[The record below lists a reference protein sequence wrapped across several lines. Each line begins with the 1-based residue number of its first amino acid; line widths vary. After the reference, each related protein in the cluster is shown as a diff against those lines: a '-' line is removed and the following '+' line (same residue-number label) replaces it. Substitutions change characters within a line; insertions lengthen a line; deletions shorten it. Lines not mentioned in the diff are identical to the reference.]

1 MAKGASARHAGP
13 TTRYRVTSSACARHA
28 TPSSAT
34 SHTPMCSHPRAERAR
49 HRFGWDRSRTT
60 SRSPPL
66 RPGHRR
72 RRALTARSCSPCHRG
87 ACGRALC
94 RRPRQHRLHR
104 RHQALRRHLRQ
115 RQAVRRRLRQRHYR
129 LRGRLRQRQYRP
141 RPSCASA
148 DFRLRYI
155 KYAAATVPT
164 DIGGSSGV
172 PEIIARSGN
181 AAHSNGLA
189 TLRPKAGVQTST
201 SAWMRG
207 EKHSEHRAPTTSAS
221 AST

>member
-1 MAKGASARHAGP
+1 MAKGTSVRHAGL
-13 TTRYRVTSSACARHA
+13 TTRYRITPSAYARRA

-34 SHTPMCSHPRAERAR
+34 SRTRTCSHPRAEKPP
-49 HRFGWDRSRTT
+49 HRYGWGRNPTT
-60 SRSPPL
+60 SRCPPL

-72 RRALTARSCSPCHRG
+72 RRALRARSCSPCHRG
-87 ACGRALC
+87 ACGHAPC
-94 RRPRQHRLHR
+94 RRLRKQRQAH
-104 RHQALRRHLRQ
+104 RRHLRQ
-115 RQAVRRRLRQRHYR
+115 RHLRQRHYR

-164 DIGGSSGV
+164 DTGGSSGV
-172 PEIIARSGN
+172 RETTARIGN